1 MFNFSFSFFNNYI
14 NLVIKYLTIFTQ
26 VKTLQMSKKNSSVHY
41 NEYLDLDKILDAQ
54 SPLSKAGNN
63 EAHEEMLFIIIHQT
77 YELWF
82 KQIIHEIDSV
92 MALLSRQKM
101 DEENVGLVV
110 GRFDRV
116 NKILEV
122 LVKQLDI
129 LETMTALDFLD
140 FRNYLSPAS
149 GFQSHQFRKI
159 EVMLG
164 LKIDKRHQFGGCPYH
179 DQFTGQKKEEI
190 LEIEKDTSL
199 FALVEKWLERIP
211 FLNMEGFDFVDHYKS
226 SVVKMLKNEIAV
238 INASGLS
245 ESDKMIRVKMI
256 EENRKYFDNIFDE
269 KNHLKS
275 IENGLTKLSYKA
287 TMSALLINLYREQPI
302 LQLPY
307 KFLRQLVE
315 TDHKISLWRFRH
327 VQMVEKMLGQKI
339 GTGGSSGQGYLKK
352 TVDQHRLFEDIANI
366 ATLMISREYLPELPK
381 NIKQKL
387 SFNFTNKKI

>member
-1 MFNFSFSFFNNYI
+1 MFNFPFSFFNNYI
-14 NLVIKYLTIFTQ
+14 NLVIKYLTIFTP

-54 SPLSKAGNN
+54 NPLSKAGNN

-92 MALLSRQKM
+92 MALLSTQKM

-110 GRFDRV
+110 GRFERV

-179 DQFTGQKKEEI
+179 DQFTGEKKDEI

-211 FLNMEGFDFVDHYKS
+211 FLNMQGYDFVDQYKS

>member
-1 MFNFSFSFFNNYI
+1 
-14 NLVIKYLTIFTQ
+14 
-26 VKTLQMSKKNSSVHY
+26 MSKKSSSVHY
-41 NEYLDLDKILDAQ
+41 NEYLGLDKILNAQ
-54 SPLSKAGNN
+54 KPLSSGDNN

-82 KQIIHEIDSV
+82 KQIIHEIESV
-92 MALLSRQKM
+92 MLMLGEEKI

-116 NKILEV
+116 NKILDV
-122 LVKQLDI
+122 LAQQLDI

-164 LKIDKRHQFGGCPYH
+164 LKIENRHHFGGCPYH
-179 DQFTGQKKEEI
+179 NQFSEDKKKEMLS
-190 LEIEKDTSL
+190 LEENASL
-199 FALVEKWLERIP
+199 FSLVECWLERIP
-211 FLNMEGFDFVDHYKS
+211 FLEMKNFNFIDQYKYSVMNMLEKEISAINTS
-226 SVVKMLKNEIAV
+226 SI
-238 INASGLS
+238 
-245 ESDKMIRVKMI
+245 SDNDKTIRVKMI
-256 EENRKYFDNIFDE
+256 DENRKYFENIFNE
-269 KNHLKS
+269 QNHKKS
-275 IENGLTKLSYKA
+275 IEKGVTKLSYKA
-287 TMSALLINLYREQPI
+287 TMSALLINLYREYPI
-302 LQLPY
+302 LHLPY

-339 GTGGSSGQGYLKK
+339 GTGGSSGQGYLKQ

-381 NIKQKL
+381 EIKEEL
-387 SFNFTNKKI
+387 SYNFTNKKI

>member
-1 MFNFSFSFFNNYI
+1 LFGFSFVFFNNYI
-14 NLVIKYLTIFTQ
+14 NLVIKYLTIFTP

-41 NEYLDLDKILDAQ
+41 NEYLDLEKILDAQ
-54 SPLSKAGNN
+54 TPLSKAGNN

-92 MALLSRQKM
+92 MALLSTQKM

-110 GRFDRV
+110 GRFERV

-179 DQFTGQKKEEI
+179 DQFTGEKKDEI

-211 FLNMEGFDFVDHYKS
+211 FLNMEGYDFVDQYKS